1 MSHSEKIFKEKIIP
15 ALQKELKIAN
25 PQAVPRLEKIV
36 LNSGIGKI
44 VSQESKFL
52 ERIVEDMALIG
63 GQKPIVIK
71 ARQAISGFKLREGA
85 PVGVKITLR
94 NKRMYDFIERLVKV
108 ILPRMRNFQGLS
120 QKSIDKNHNLTIGLK
135 DVAAF
140 PELSHQKK
148 IEYNF
153 GLEITFV
160 TKAKSNNEALSLFK
174 KLGLIFKENN

>member
-1 MSHSEKIFKEKIIP
+1 MSHLKQIFKKEIIP
-15 ALQKELKIAN
+15 ALQKDLKIAN
-25 PQAVPRLEKIV
+25 PQAVPSLEKII
-36 LNSGIGKI
+36 LNVGVGKI
-44 VSQESKFL
+44 VSRESKSL
-52 ERIVEDMALIG
+52 ERIVEGMTLIG
-63 GQKPIVIK
+63 GQKPIITK
-71 ARQAISGFKLREGA
+71 ARKAISGFKLREGS

-94 NKRMYDFIERLVKV
+94 SKRMYDFIERLVKV

-120 QKSIDKNHNLTIGLK
+120 EKSIDQNYNLTIGLK

-160 TKAKSNNEALSLFK
+160 TKAKTHNETLLLFE
-174 KLGLIFKENN
+174 KLGLIFKKDN

>member
-1 MSHSEKIFKEKIIP
+1 MSHSEKIFKKEIVP
-15 ALQKELKIAN
+15 ALQKDLKIAN
-25 PQAVPRLEKIV
+25 PQAVPCLQKIV
-36 LNSGIGKI
+36 LNTGVGKI

-52 ERIVEDMALIG
+52 ERIVGDMALIG
-63 GQKPIVIK
+63 GQKPIVVK

-94 NKRMYDFIERLVKV
+94 GKRMYDFTERLVKV

-120 QKSIDKNHNLTIGLK
+120 LKSIDQNHNLTIGLK
-135 DVAAF
+135 DVTAF

-160 TKAKSNNEALSLFK
+160 TKAKTGNEALLLLK

>member
-1 MSHSEKIFKEKIIP
+1 MSHSDQVFKKEIIP
-15 ALQKELKIAN
+15 ALQKDLKIVN
-25 PQAVPRLEKIV
+25 PQAVPFVQKIV
-36 LNSGIGKI
+36 LNSGVGKI

-52 ERIVEDMALIG
+52 ERIIGDMALIG

-94 NKRMYDFIERLVKV
+94 GKRMYDFIERLVKV

-120 QKSIDKNHNLTIGLK
+120 RKSIDQNHNLTIGLK
-135 DVAAF
+135 DVTAF

-160 TKAKSNNEALSLFK
+160 TKAKSNSEALLLFE